1 MSGLI
6 EAAARNAVVPGGFVF
21 SSVGRFQG
29 CIGFCQVW
37 SAGNRVSDGISH
49 LICLQLE
56 RSVLGFFEEGYS
68 HGQVEIRAGHSAW

>member
-1 MSGLI
+1 MEQVFCRICQTEKYQQVSGLI

-49 LICLQLE
+49 LI
-56 RSVLGFFEEGYS
+56 
-68 HGQVEIRAGHSAW
+68 